1 MRNFKAVNHRSGL
14 QIAMKKCLNAAKRM
28 CTFLAVSPVFV
39 CFLYPYLRSTDMLSS
54 DLGINFRML
63 DWEAALNDDRRISV
77 VKLLEEANPE
87 VIFGADIVC

>member
-1 MRNFKAVNHRSGL
+1 
-14 QIAMKKCLNAAKRM
+14 
-28 CTFLAVSPVFV
+28 
-39 CFLYPYLRSTDMLSS
+39 MLSS

-63 DWEAALNDDRRISV
+63 DWEAALNDDRRIGV